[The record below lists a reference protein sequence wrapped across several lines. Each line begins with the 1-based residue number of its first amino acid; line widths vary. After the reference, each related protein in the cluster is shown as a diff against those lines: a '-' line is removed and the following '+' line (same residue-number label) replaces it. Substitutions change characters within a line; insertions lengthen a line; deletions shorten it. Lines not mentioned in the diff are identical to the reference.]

1 MNLNADL
8 EIKFLECGID
18 IDVGYS
24 TLLGV
29 HFDLNV
35 ETFTSQQTLIK
46 LDQCNLINKN
56 YKTGLYEINVD
67 IFKEPNLD
75 WLDDYRGLFRGIS
88 PGSMG
93 DRQGVAK
100 KMKKL
105 MKTSKYTPEEILA
118 ATSWYINNTDPRYVM
133 RAHYFIDKN
142 GSSTLGATLEEA
154 DFGELTDDLFNN
166 TL

>member
-1 MNLNADL
+1 
-8 EIKFLECGID
+8 
-18 IDVGYS
+18 
-24 TLLGV
+24 
-29 HFDLNV
+29 
-35 ETFTSQQTLIK
+35 
-46 LDQCNLINKN
+46 
-56 YKTGLYEINVD
+56 
-67 IFKEPNLD
+67 
-75 WLDDYRGLFRGIS
+75 
-88 PGSMG
+88 
-93 DRQGVAK
+93 
-100 KMKKL
+100 